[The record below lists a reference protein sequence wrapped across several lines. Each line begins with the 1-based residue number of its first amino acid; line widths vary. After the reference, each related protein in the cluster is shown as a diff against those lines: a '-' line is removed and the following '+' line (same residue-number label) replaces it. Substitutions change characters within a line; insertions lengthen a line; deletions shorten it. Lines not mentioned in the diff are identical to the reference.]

1 MPTWFVVTQWKDKGN
16 AALKA
21 GDYEAA
27 IELYTK

>member
-1 MPTWFVVTQWKDKGN
+1 MFNVVMQWKDKGN